1 MPLEPGAR
9 LGAYEIVSRLGEGG
23 MGAVYRA
30 RDTRLDRTVA
40 IKVLTRA
47 LAADP
52 EFRARLEAEARAIA
66 ALNDPHICTIH
77 DVGREGDVDYL
88 VLEYLQGETLL
99 DRIRRTGP
107 MPVAEAVAIAVQIG
121 EALQRAHRTG
131 IVHRDLKPGN
141 VMLIPRAG
149 AAVPHV
155 KLLDFGLAT
164 RTVRAKPPVVD
175 ASLAATLAPSMVST
189 RPATGTSPAASG
201 GVGLS
206 GTLQY
211 LAPEQIDGQS
221 GDQRADIFAFGCVLY
236 EMIAGQKAFQGNS
249 AMTVIA
255 AIMSSE
261 PAPLDTLVASHPLI
275 EHVLRRCLEKDP
287 ERRWQDIGDV
297 TRELQWA
304 AARPVVT
311 PPAPVQE
318 PGRKWGIWRWVRAAI
333 AAVFVLF
340 VVLPLALL
348 GGMKVLGVDTDSDSP
363 AQALQLEITTPST
376 DDVSGAVSPDGTR
389 IAFVALKDH
398 VSVLWVRP
406 LDKGESVALPGTQ
419 GASFPFWSPDNKS
432 LGFFAD
438 NKLKRIDVAGGTPVV
453 ITDAPTARGGAW
465 GPDGTILFAPGV
477 SAPIKRVPARGGAV
491 EAVTDIAADIGPS
504 HRRPN
509 FLPDGKHFLFN
520 SSLGGP
526 ATNGIYIGALDR
538 SKPVRISL
546 DEDSGFFAPPDILLT
561 VHQNNLQASRFNPG
575 TGKIVGDPVT
585 VAQGVNGAGVYG
597 ASANGVL
604 AYRTGTAQIRQ
615 LVWMDR
621 QGKVLQD
628 VSGPRQGSIASPEL
642 SPDEKS
648 VSLFLHPGAGEDN
661 DVWVF
666 ELARFLGHPI
676 TTGPPADAHA
686 MWDPN
691 GTAVI
696 FNSSRSGERGPTRFP
711 VAGGPPQLLASK
723 QFAGGTPL
731 SMTRDRRFMLIR
743 ADTEGAT
750 GVDLLAVSLPDE
762 RVMKVTDFAGD
773 ETEGQFSPDGQWVAY
788 VAGVSGRAEVYVQPF
803 PDAAAGRTQVS
814 TAGGTQVR
822 WSADGRELY
831 YVAPDGKLMAVSF
844 TAGAPPQLRLP
855 AALFQAHLANGNNVV
870 GNKAQ
875 YAVSRDGRFLL
886 DTVVEAPSAPIV
898 VMVNWASRLE
908 RR

>member
-1 MPLEPGAR
+1 MPFESGAR
-9 LGAYEIVSRLGEGG
+9 LGPYEIVSPLGEGG

-30 RDTRLDRTVA
+30 RDTRLERTVA

-52 EFRARLEAEARAIA
+52 EFRTRLEAEARAIA

-77 DVGREGDVDYL
+77 DVGREGELDYL
-88 VLEYLQGETLL
+88 VLEYLEGETLL

-107 MPVAEAVAIAVQIG
+107 MSVPDAVAIAVQIG
-121 EALQRAHRTG
+121 EGLQRAHRTG

-141 VMLIPRAG
+141 VMLIARGG
-149 AAVPHV
+149 ATVPHV
-155 KLLDFGLAT
+155 KLLDFGLAA
-164 RTVRAKPPVVD
+164 RTATTKPPAID
-175 ASLAATLAPSMVST
+175 ASLEATVAPTMVAT
-189 RPATGTSPAASG
+189 RPPPATSPATAT

-211 LAPEQIDGQS
+211 LAPEQIDGQA

-236 EMIAGQKAFQGNS
+236 EMLAGQKAFQGNS

-261 PAPLDTLVASHPLI
+261 PAPIVGLAASHPAVD
-275 EHVLRRCLEKDP
+275 HVLRRCLEKDP

-304 AARPVVT
+304 ASQPVIASAA
-311 PPAPVQE
+311 PAAPV
-318 PGRKWGIWRWVRAAI
+318 RKWGPGHWFAAGL
-333 AAVFVLF
+333 AAVFALV

-348 GGMKVLGVDTDSDSP
+348 GGLKLIGADRDDAPT
-363 AQALQLEITTPST
+363 QALQLEVTTPST
-376 DDVSGAVSPDGTR
+376 DDISGAVSPDGMR
-389 IAFVALKDH
+389 IAFVAIKDH
-398 VSVLWVRP
+398 VPMLWVRQ
-406 LDKGESVALPGTQ
+406 LDKSESDALPGTQ

-438 NKLKRIDVAGGTPVV
+438 NKLKRIDVAGGTPTV

-477 SAPIKRVPARGGAV
+477 SAPIKRVPARGGPV
-491 EAVTDIAADIGPS
+491 EPVTDIGADIGPS

-526 ATNGIYIGALDR
+526 ATNGIYIGSLDK
-538 SKPVRISL
+538 SKPVRIST
-546 DEDSGFFAPPDILLT
+546 DEDAGFFAPPNILLT
-561 VHQNNLQASRFNPG
+561 IHQNNLQASRFDAG
-575 TGKIVGDPVT
+575 SGKILGDPVT
-585 VAQGVNGAGVYG
+585 VAQGVNSAGVYG

-604 AYRTGTAQIRQ
+604 AYRTGTAQVRQ
-615 LVWMDR
+615 LVWVDR

-628 VSGPRQGSIASPEL
+628 VSGPRSGSIAAPEL
-642 SPDEKS
+642 SADEKS

-686 MWDPN
+686 MWDPD

-696 FNSSRSGERGPTRFP
+696 FNSARSGDRGPTRFP
-711 VAGGPPQLLASK
+711 VAGGPPQILAPK
-723 QFAGGTPL
+723 EFAGGTAL
-731 SMTRDRRFMLIR
+731 SITRDRRFLLIR
-743 ADTEGAT
+743 SDTNGST
-750 GVDLLAVSLPDE
+750 GVDLKAVSLPDQQ
-762 RVMKVTDFAGD
+762 VITVTDFTGD
-773 ETEGQFSPDGQWVAY
+773 ETEGQFSPDGKWVAY
-788 VAGVSGRAEVYVQPF
+788 VASVSGRAEVYVQPF
-803 PDAAAGRTQVS
+803 PDATAGRTQVS
-814 TAGGTQVR
+814 TTGGTQVR
-822 WSADGRELY
+822 WSAEGREIY
-831 YVAPDGKLMAVSF
+831 YVAPDGRLMAVSV
-844 TAGAPPQLRLP
+844 TAGAPPQLKLP
-855 AALFQAHLANGNNVV
+855 VALFQTHLANGNNVI

-886 DTVVEAPSAPIV
+886 NTVVEAPSAPIV
-898 VMVNWASRLE
+898 VMVNWVSRLQSH
-908 RR
+908 